1 MLAYKGFNIGYVC
14 RGYQFDKEKVNRTD
28 RAKCVRDG
36 FHAALNP
43 LDCFSYYP
51 DPSHS
56 VYCLVECS
64 GDIHEDCSDTKIA
77 CTELRIVKEL
87 SMSEMMIHAIAY
99 MEKHKEERGH
109 SRISKNKG
117 TARNGFAL
125 VFGGNPIANG
135 SMGDVLAFAQTSRN
149 GKIVGINV
157 MTVGKDGIKPHVD
170 YNIKGDIAD
179 AYL

>member
-51 DPSHS
+51 DPSHA

-87 SMSEMMIHAIAY
+87 SMREMMIHAIAY
-99 MEKHKEERGH
+99 MEKHKEEFICNQLIIRQITF
-109 SRISKNKG
+109 ISICLCL
-117 TARNGFAL
+117 FFQL
-125 VFGGNPIANG
+125 IF
-135 SMGDVLAFAQTSRN
+135 
-149 GKIVGINV
+149 
-157 MTVGKDGIKPHVD
+157 H
-170 YNIKGDIAD
+170 
-179 AYL
+179 